1 MVGAWKVNTAG
12 SGCQMMLS
20 LTKQS
25 SDFRAAS
32 LRCPGDAANVRAWN
46 VAGSQVVLK
55 DNTGNT
61 VARLYASGAQRYD
74 GQTTGGQTI
83 SFSR

>member
-1 MVGAWKVNTAG
+1 
-12 SGCQMMLS
+12 MMLS

-25 SDFRAAS
+25 ADFRAAS
-32 LRCPGDAANVRAWN
+32 LRCPGDAAGVAAWN
-46 VAGSQVVLK
+46 VAGQQVVLK

-61 VARLYASGAQRYD
+61 VARLYSSGAERYD
-74 GQTTGGQTI
+74 GQTVSGQTI